1 MMPSRLTRS
10 SLTRSRPSLTRS
22 RPSLRS
28 KMMPSVLRRRRR
40 SSTRRSSPS
49 GTRRHSRR
57 RSVIDRHSNHR
68 SANRLTPCSLLAL
81 PGEEKAAAARERRE
95 EETDEEAAE
104 PMQAEANETVAFEA
118 DETGEAEASSMGYEA
133 VMPHEEV
140 RVVVFIC
147 CTRIHRTPPMLCRT
161 PERVTNAVR
170 RPRRS
175 LWPRARRARR
185 RGAPRCTL
193 LPPRAPLRLRRQR
206 CSTPSSA
213 RRSRSRWDRASRPAS
228 LSPWTRMPRRR
239 RPQRTRRRRAAR
251 RYPRSLRLA
260 DLRQI
265 WYSHLRALPWT
276 AAKPERRGQRRG

>member
-1 MMPSRLTRS
+1 MMHL
-10 SLTRSRPSLTRS
+10 
-22 RPSLRS
+22 
-28 KMMPSVLRRRRR
+28 
-40 SSTRRSSPS
+40 
-49 GTRRHSRR
+49 RRHSK
-57 RSVIDRHSNHR
+57 
-68 SANRLTPCSLLAL
+68 LAKYAKAL
-81 PGEEKAAAARERRE
+81 VGEGVDQPSDQD
-95 EETDEEAAE
+95 DEVDQDDKV
-104 PMQAEANETVAFEA
+104 MLHLVQAYPNATVAFEA
-118 DETGEAEASSMGYEA
+118 DETGQAGASSMGYEA

-175 LWPRARRARR
+175 LWPRERRARR